1 MKKSLAALSGAAL
14 TALLIACGDSK
25 PAGPQAIGGPG
36 GGTPAAPAPAAPAAP
51 AAPVA
56 GGPTSADGGVMPKM
70 EFAENDF
77 AESDRNRDPF
87 RTYLSVLAPESKSKL
102 PTNRQREVILPQY
115 SIDELRLVA
124 IVTGGEYPRAMMV
137 DPGGKGWV
145 IKRGDWV
152 GRPEVV
158 HIGGANGAD
167 YQINWRVE
175 KVRDGDIV
183 FTREDPAQPGIP
195 PASRVVALRTDSD
208 NTREKLSERSHSAMR
223 AGSAAK
229 AAGSRFAFVGR

>member
-1 MKKSLAALSGAAL
+1 
-14 TALLIACGDSK
+14 
-25 PAGPQAIGGPG
+25 
-36 GGTPAAPAPAAPAAP
+36 
-51 AAPVA
+51 
-56 GGPTSADGGVMPKM
+56 M

-87 RTYLSVLAPESKSKL
+87 RSFTAIMAPEEKKVAHV
-102 PTNRQREVILPQY
+102 QKEVVLPQY
-115 SIDELRLVA
+115 SLDELKLVA
-124 IVTGGEYPRAMMV
+124 IVTGGEYPRAMVV

-195 PASRVVALRTDSD
+195 PASRVIALRTDSENPRD
-208 NTREKLSERSHSAMR
+208 KL
-223 AGSAAK
+223 
-229 AAGSRFAFVGR
+229 

>member
-1 MKKSLAALSGAAL
+1 VKTKRLALV
-14 TALLIACGDSK
+14 LL
-25 PAGPQAIGGPG
+25 
-36 GGTPAAPAPAAPAAP
+36 AAPALWGLVACSPDKAMQAATQGPAATTAAPPPVVDAGAPPSAAPA
-51 AAPVA
+51 
-56 GGPTSADGGVMPKM
+56 MPHV

-87 RTYLSVLAPESKSKL
+87 RTFVSVLGPEVKKIAKV
-102 PTNRQREVILPQY
+102 QREVILPQF
-115 SIDELRLVA
+115 SLDELKLVA
-124 IVTGGEYPRAMMV
+124 IVMGGDYPRAMVV
-137 DPGGKGWV
+137 DPQGKGWV
-145 IKRGDWV
+145 IRRGDWV

-195 PASRVVALRTDSD
+195 PASRVIALRQDEQA
-208 NTREKLSERSHSAMR
+208 REKL
-223 AGSAAK
+223 
-229 AAGSRFAFVGR
+229 

>member
-1 MKKSLAALSGAAL
+1 MIRRRAAFLGLTLLFAGATAACTPDKVLQGATTGSTAAPQAAVDAGPPITSLAPPPL
-14 TALLIACGDSK
+14 
-25 PAGPQAIGGPG
+25 PR
-36 GGTPAAPAPAAPAAP
+36 
-51 AAPVA
+51 
-56 GGPTSADGGVMPKM
+56 M

-77 AESDRNRDPF
+77 VESDRNRDPF
-87 RTYLSVLAPESKSKL
+87 RSYVSIFAPEANKRV
-102 PTNRQREVILPQY
+102 TQVQREVILPQY
-115 SIDELRLVA
+115 SLDELKLVA
-124 IVTGGEYPRAMMV
+124 IVTGGDYPRAMVV

-167 YQINWRVE
+167 YQINWRVD

-195 PASRVVALRTDSD
+195 PASRVIALRPESAGGEQ
-208 NTREKLSERSHSAMR
+208 RGKL
-223 AGSAAK
+223 
-229 AAGSRFAFVGR
+229 

>member
-1 MKKSLAALSGAAL
+1 MKTASLLVLGSLALGACSPDKVVSQATKPTS
-14 TALLIACGDSK
+14 TAAAVAD
-25 PAGPQAIGGPG
+25 AGAPVES
-36 GGTPAAPAPAAPAAP
+36 AAPAP
-51 AAPVA
+51 
-56 GGPTSADGGVMPKM
+56 MPRM
-70 EFAENDF
+70 DFAESDF
-77 AESDRNRDPF
+77 SESDRNRDPF
-87 RTYLSVLAPESKSKL
+87 RTYASVLGPEVKKVAHV
-102 PTNRQREVILPQY
+102 QREVILPQF
-115 SIDELRLVA
+115 SLDELKLVA
-124 IVTGGEYPRAMMV
+124 IVTGGEYPRAMVV

-195 PASRVVALRTDSD
+195 PASRVIALRTDSENPRD
-208 NTREKLSERSHSAMR
+208 KL
-223 AGSAAK
+223 
-229 AAGSRFAFVGR
+229 